1 MQVDEV
7 LQLPLVSKPPGTSAA
22 QPHTRPPPSPAHCQ
36 PPLHTQATPQQIAS
50 LKKPALLLSP
60 PQEPTG
66 EMASSQGKTAPLAR
80 PASQRPS
87 CLQVNWPAWTEAQ
100 CIASPT
106 PTPNTASVHTALQG
120 TPPPSRHCL
129 PEGVPMLPVVPQT
142 QTTVKNRAS
151 LLAPVSSGTR
161 FSHKHTG
168 WQSLLGKRA
177 GPEPGLLGTD
187 TE

>member
-106 PTPNTASVHTALQG
+106 PTPTQLLSTLPYRALPLPLATASLRVYPCSQL
-120 TPPPSRHCL
+120 
-129 PEGVPMLPVVPQT
+129 
-142 QTTVKNRAS
+142 
-151 LLAPVSSGTR
+151 
-161 FSHKHTG
+161 SHKHRP
-168 WQSLLGKRA
+168 QLKI
-177 GPEPGLLGTD
+177 EPLYWHL
-187 TE
+187 